1 MALTQLPG
9 TMLSTVNTLTSASAT
24 NLTLQAAGNTAITIL
39 PSGFIGIGTISPS
52 ETVHV
57 STAGD
62 TVIRLASTASS
73 GKSYNI
79 TSGGNGNYSPGVFAI
94 RDVGAAITPFAIYN
108 GLVGINT
115 TGPNQQLEVSGST
128 QSGIIYTRISN
139 TYGSLTS
146 NGAGTALQFYGWDA
160 GVTANIKSLRTGQPY
175 SPSALTFE
183 TFGGQSTNNTNTL
196 AERMRVDDYGN
207 LCVGVT
213 SYTGA
218 ISNTQVVSAG
228 NFSTYKVS
236 FGALAA
242 NTATTVTG
250 ITLGSYLVIITS
262 IGTYHSR
269 DTYILHVYD
278 TADVGYANLL
288 HTSYQVTT
296 TFSITSSSYNNYT
309 LSVSF
314 SNPVS
319 GGSWNFIR
327 IS

>member
-1 MALTQLPG
+1 MTQ
-9 TMLSTVNTLTSASAT
+9 AT
-24 NLTLQAAGNTAITIL
+24 NLAALGSYITVNSSGQIGVGTTPTNNRLVISSANASDLITLGSATSAVLITNLNANYGIQVGSQSTGNGWL
-39 PSGFIGIGTISPS
+39 QVGR
-52 ETVHV
+52 VD
-57 STAGD
+57 STA
-62 TVIRLASTASS
+62 TAYSLLLQPA
-73 GKSYNI
+73 
-79 TSGGNGNYSPGVFAI
+79 GGN
-94 RDVGAAITPFAIYN
+94 
-108 GLVGINT
+108 VGINT
-115 TGPNQQLEVSGST
+115 TSPNQQLEVSGST

-160 GVTANIKSLRTGQPY
+160 GITANIKSLRTGQPY

-250 ITLGSYLVIITS
+250 ITLGSYLLIITTV
-262 IGTYHSR
+262 GTYHSR

-288 HTSYQVTT
+288 HTSYQITT